1 MNKDT
6 DKKIT
11 VEDLLR
17 LKRAERP
24 PVEFWAKFD
33 AEIRAKQLS
42 AIVSRRPWWD
52 GLSRGFALVRRMQ
65 LPMGAAAAV
74 ALTWVG
80 VHYAGSRTVAVQEF
94 HPAAAQAHAAAPS
107 VASIPAPVKLSTPAP
122 EAAEVAVHRDA
133 PAPSSV
139 VASTSSHL
147 VQAPAFAATEAP
159 ADSPFANGIAVTLSD
174 YRNSIA
180 DLVKT
185 TTFGNDREFEPS
197 VAQARQPASD
207 PLARMDPAEERR
219 ARLLAPALASG
230 PRALASD
237 WMKERASHNDRM
249 YESMDDHTSSDS
261 ALVGFRF

>member
-24 PVEFWAKFD
+24 PAEFWAKFD

-65 LPMGAAAAV
+65 LPMGATAAV

-80 VHYAGSRTVAVQEF
+80 VHYAGNRAISVQNLHAAEAQARVATS
-94 HPAAAQAHAAAPS
+94 AAASLPVPAKAAAPVS
-107 VASIPAPVKLSTPAP
+107 EV
-122 EAAEVAVHRDA
+122 AEVAVHQA
-133 PAPSSV
+133 SQAPSPV
-139 VASTSSHL
+139 VAATSSHI
-147 VQAPAFAATEAP
+147 VQAPVFASAEAP
-159 ADSPFANGIAVTLSD
+159 ADSPFASGIAVTLSD
-174 YRNSIA
+174 YRNSMP
-180 DLVKT
+180 DLAKT
-185 TTFGNDREFEPS
+185 TSFGNDREFEPS
-197 VAQARQPASD
+197 VAPVHQVASD

-219 ARLLAPALASG
+219 ARLLAPALAAG

-249 YESMDDHTSSDS
+249 YESMDDHASNDS

>member
-24 PVEFWAKFD
+24 PAEFWAKFD
-33 AEIRAKQLS
+33 AEIRTKQLS
-42 AIVSRRPWWD
+42 AIVSKRPWWD
-52 GLSRGFALVRRMQ
+52 GLSRGFAVVRRMQ

-74 ALTWVG
+74 ALTWAG
-80 VHYAGSRTVAVQEF
+80 VHYAGNRPVSVQEF
-94 HPAAAQAHAAAPS
+94 QPALPQARVAAS
-107 VASIPAPVKLSTPAP
+107 VAVSIPAPAKLASPVS
-122 EAAEVAVHRDA
+122 EVAVHQAA
-133 PAPSSV
+133 PAPSAV
-139 VASTSSHL
+139 VASTSSHI
-147 VQAPAFAATEAP
+147 VQAPAFASAEAP

-174 YRNSIA
+174 YRNSIPDMA
-180 DLVKT
+180 KT

-197 VAQARQPASD
+197 VTPVRQVASD

-219 ARLLAPALASG
+219 ARLLAPALAAG
-230 PRALASD
+230 PRALAGD

-249 YESMDDHTSSDS
+249 YESMDDHTSNDS